1 MNGLG
6 PGKGKKIL
14 YFVTALVLS
23 AILIR
28 SFVFDSFTVIGNSM
42 APTIQEGDHVFVN
55 KLAYW
60 SKKPA
65 RDDIVVGDFR
75 GMEGKKVVKRVVALP
90 DEWLWLEAG
99 TLRVSNDKSGSGAET
114 GRLSEAREKMGKLE
128 DGLYYKLDPYEYFLA
143 GDNEI
148 ASVDSFE
155 LGPVDSYHIDGR
167 VIGVV
172 RLLEWRYIPF

>member
-1 MNGLG
+1 MNETQ

-14 YFVTALVLS
+14 YFFTALVLS
-23 AILIR
+23 AILVR

-42 APTIQEGDHVFVN
+42 APTIQEGDHLFVN

-60 SKKPA
+60 SNKPA
-65 RDDIVVGDFR
+65 RGDIVVGDFR
-75 GMEGKKVVKRVVALP
+75 GLEGKKVVKRVVAVP
-90 DEWLWLEAG
+90 DEWLWIEDG
-99 TLRVSNDKSGSGAET
+99 TLKVSNDKSELGTET
-114 GRLSEAREKMGKLE
+114 GRISEARKKMGELGN
-128 DGLYYKLDPYEYFLA
+128 GLYYKLDPHEYFLA

-167 VIGVV
+167 VMGAF
-172 RLLEWRYIPF
+172 RLLEWNYLSF